1 VNPLDTPAAPR
12 QGPFCGEQPSRREP
26 LPDRGVSCAGAG
38 YPGRPARLAH
48 EAALRPRRREP
59 GRGLCVQLRVQVIVN
74 RTAHKDDLSDA
85 ELVQRAQRGVPAAF
99 AELVSRY
106 QDRVFNTCYRMCHN
120 HADAADLTQ
129 STFLKALEALPGFR
143 GRSSFFTW
151 LFRIAVNL
159 TLSHRRAQRRR
170 PPWSLSRPAGDGQ
183 APEALIATDQ
193 GREVSRPAEQRELRQ
208 RIEWALAQLDE
219 EFRAAVVL
227 KDIEDM
233 DYASIAE
240 IFDVPVGTVKSRIH
254 RGRLMLRALLQD
266 ERVAPAS
273 RRLDG

>member
-1 VNPLDTPAAPR
+1 M
-12 QGPFCGEQPSRREP
+12 QGPAPGTPVVP
-26 LPDRGVSCAGAG
+26 AG
-38 YPGRPARLAH
+38 PAH
-48 EAALRPRRREP
+48 EAAFRARRREP
-59 GRGLCVQLRVQVIVN
+59 GRVPCVQLRVQVIVN
-74 RTAHKDDLSDA
+74 RTAYEDDLSDA

-159 TLSHRRAQRRR
+159 TLSHRRAQGRRATL
-170 PPWSLSRPAGDGQ
+170 SLSRAAGDGQ
-183 APEALIATDQ
+183 APEAVIAADQ
-193 GREVSRPAEQRELRQ
+193 DREVSRPAEQRELRQ
-208 RIEWALAQLDE
+208 QVEWALAQLDE
-219 EFRAAVVL
+219 AFRAAVVL

-240 IFDVPVGTVKSRIH
+240 ILQVPVGTVKSRIH
-254 RGRLMLRALLQD
+254 RGRLMLRELLQD
-266 ERVAPAS
+266 KRVAPAS
-273 RRLDG
+273 RRSDG